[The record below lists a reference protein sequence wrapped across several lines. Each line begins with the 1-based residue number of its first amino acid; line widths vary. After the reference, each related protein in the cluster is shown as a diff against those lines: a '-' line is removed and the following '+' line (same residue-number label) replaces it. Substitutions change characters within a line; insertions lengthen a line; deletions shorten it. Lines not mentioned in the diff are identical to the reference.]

1 MGFKYT
7 GSFLSSPT
15 FNDKR
20 LYELRF
26 LLVWVE
32 NKEERKE
39 MREKREENVVWL
51 KKYGRA
57 KIGRTL

>member
-1 MGFKYT
+1 MGFEYT
-7 GSFLSSPT
+7 GSFPSSPT
-15 FNDKR
+15 FNNKR

-39 MREKREENVVWL
+39 IREKREENVVWL
-51 KKYGRA
+51 KKWGE
-57 KIGRTL
+57 